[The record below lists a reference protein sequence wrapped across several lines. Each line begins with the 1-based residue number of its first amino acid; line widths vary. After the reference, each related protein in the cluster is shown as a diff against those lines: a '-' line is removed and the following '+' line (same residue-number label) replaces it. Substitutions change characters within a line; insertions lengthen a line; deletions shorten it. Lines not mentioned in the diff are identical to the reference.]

1 MKMNFKLQGA
11 KLRYLREFRQL
22 SQSEL
27 ARKLKVKPQFICNIE
42 RGAAGIPPKY
52 IEKLSD
58 TLGFPIVTI
67 VGAMV
72 VDYSDFLFSFCKP
85 KGTSNGHS
93 KTNKK

>member
-1 MKMNFKLQGA
+1 MKLNFKKQGA
-11 KLRYLREFRQL
+11 RLKDCREFRKM

-52 IEKLSD
+52 IRRLAEILKIPV
-58 TLGFPIVTI
+58 TRIVAT
-67 VGAMV
+67 MV
-72 VDYSDFLFSFCKP
+72 VEYEGFLYSCCEK
-85 KGTSNGHS
+85 KEIRNGHS